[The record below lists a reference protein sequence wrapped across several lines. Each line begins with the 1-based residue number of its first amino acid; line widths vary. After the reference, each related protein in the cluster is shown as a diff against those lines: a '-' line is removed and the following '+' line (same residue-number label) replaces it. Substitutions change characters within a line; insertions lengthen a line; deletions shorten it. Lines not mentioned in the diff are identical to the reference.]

1 MLTQFSLPRCYA
13 LHGFAHFAEEP
24 LIVPGFLFDEE
35 IREERVGGILNR
47 DHDSDGAVVFGN
59 DHGLSPGR
67 IEEFTE
73 VVFRI
78 AGSHDFHRQILKSS
92 VNVSIVA
99 TLSLMAKT

>member
-1 MLTQFSLPRCYA
+1 MLTQFSVSRCYA

-47 DHDSDGAVVFGN
+47 DHDSDGAVVFGY
-59 DHGLSPGR
+59 DHRLASGR

-73 VVFRI
+73 VVLASRAVMTFI
-78 AGSHDFHRQILKSS
+78 AISLVIGS
-92 VNVSIVA
+92 NVTIVA
-99 TLSLMAKT
+99 T